1 MLAHLLQEPWAR
13 EIGQPLLTL
22 LSLNAD
28 LIRESN
34 FFSADDWS
42 SRLSEHR
49 GFEPSRQRISEG
61 LRNSGLHKMFN
72 RDPYAMP
79 VRGTG
84 NSN

>member
-42 SRLSEHR
+42 SRLTEHR
-49 GFEPSRQRISEG
+49 GFEPSRQRISEM
-61 LRNSGLHKMFN
+61 K
-72 RDPYAMP
+72 A
-79 VRGTG
+79 
-84 NSN
+84 